1 MSFNYGARRHARVK
15 SAIKFTTI
23 VCILFSCFMW
33 ALLLAFPR
41 FFIHMFN
48 SEPELLAEGV
58 PAMHLYF
65 FGIFMMSL
73 QFAGQSTFTALGK
86 AKQAVFFS
94 LLRKA
99 IIVIPLTLWL
109 PTVGGLG
116 SKWSLSCRAGFQ
128 LHRRNP
134 PLCHDDLYR
143 MEKAG

>member
-1 MSFNYGARRHARVK
+1 
-15 SAIKFTTI
+15 
-23 VCILFSCFMW
+23 
-33 ALLLAFPR
+33 
-41 FFIHMFN
+41 MFN

-116 SKWSLSCRAGFQ
+116 TNGVFLAEPASNFIGGTACFVTMIFTVWRKLDSGKQ
-128 LHRRNP
+128 
-134 PLCHDDLYR
+134 
-143 MEKAG
+143 K